1 MRLVDRLGHGFANV
15 EQPEPREHAGI
26 GSGLSRGADCAGGA
40 VCRRFDVAG
49 EVVMPERQQG
59 GRQDIEREDD
69 LQPEADRPAGA

>member
-1 MRLVDRLGHGFANV
+1 
-15 EQPEPREHAGI
+15 
-26 GSGLSRGADCAGGA
+26 
-40 VCRRFDVAG
+40 VAG